1 MAFGSNELFKE
12 LITYID
18 GKREHQENTGIMPM
32 SHVFMSG
39 ILTGMVSTVVL
50 VLIEPLRPR
59 LTTSGSCCKRR
70 SVKPG
75 TEGPSA
81 RAGTS
86 TGASDSADST

>member
-18 GKREHQENTGIMPM
+18 GKRQKHENTGIMPM

-50 VLIEPLRPR
+50 VI
-59 LTTSGSCCKRR
+59 S
-70 SVKPG
+70 
-75 TEGPSA
+75 
-81 RAGTS
+81 
-86 TGASDSADST
+86 